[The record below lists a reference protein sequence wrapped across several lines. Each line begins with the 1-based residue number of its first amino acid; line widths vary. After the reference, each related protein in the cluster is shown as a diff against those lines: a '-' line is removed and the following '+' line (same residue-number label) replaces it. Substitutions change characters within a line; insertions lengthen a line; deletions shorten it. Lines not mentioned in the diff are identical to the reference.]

1 MLSLRG
7 WQGLPEHFMSGTDG
21 YSFVDARDSG
31 YLVSSSKYYFP

>member
-21 YSFVDARDSG
+21 YSFVDVKIVAI
-31 YLVSSSKYYFP
+31 